1 MRTRYSLI
9 AVAVVGLLVA
19 GSLAA
24 ISAPAPKITGGGQTL
39 NGTTG
44 AGDTIAFVAQ
54 GFPTDDDANAARGQ
68 VQYIDRDP
76 DAGTQ
81 IVRHGTVTC
90 LALGTEEDENGDPI
104 PSSGRIGGVWE
115 ERDGGGTFEIAVVD
129 NGEGSNADDDL
140 IGVFPEAMPDC
151 VNDDG
156 DDDDPTTALARG
168 NVQVH

>member
-1 MRTRYSLI
+1 MKKTRYGLI
-9 AVAVVGLLVA
+9 AATVVALLVA
-19 GSLAA
+19 GALAA
-24 ISAPAPKITGGGQTL
+24 VSAPAPKVTGGGQTL

-54 GFPTDDDANAARGQ
+54 GFPTADDADAARGQ

-76 DAGTQ
+76 DTGTQ

-90 LALGTEEDENGDPI
+90 LVIESPNSA
-104 PSSGRIGGVWE
+104 RFGGVWE

-129 NGEGSNADDDL
+129 NGEGAEDDDDL
-140 IGVFPEAMPDC
+140 IGVFPMAEPDC

-156 DDDDPTTALARG
+156 DDDDATTALARG